1 MTVSN
6 ISVPVHT
13 SQVAPALM
21 PASTQQVASDS
32 VRNEEISPSSLPRMQ
47 NLGLTNLRQTVMQG
61 INDHLGPYLV
71 PALYN
76 LPTSEK
82 VKGAAMVFGG
92 ATAKVLGKEIAKAGG
107 MGSNAVGTAMIW
119 GGGAKRWRKLARA
132 PTKRRTRT
140 TVPVTTML
148 LPQGI
153 GPGSHVDLSLS

>member
-107 MGSNAVGTAMIW
+107 DGLESRRYSHDL
-119 GGGAKRWRKLARA
+119 GGQNGGENWQEHLQRGGQG
-132 PTKRRTRT
+132 
-140 TVPVTTML
+140 
-148 LPQGI
+148 PQ
-153 GPGSHVDLSLS
+153 SR